1 MQRGDSALTIP
12 RRKIGFVY
20 LAPRRNKTLIIS
32 RQSDGIVD
40 LELQTRQPTVY
51 LDNWAMARALARD
64 DSRRTRFI
72 DAFKAR
78 GTLFFSWANVLELGD
93 SIFNRSVPIRLL
105 FDGIGEH
112 WFPIEWN
119 PFACIRKEIAHVSGA
134 NSPALSESFLR
145 AYYPHIHGG
154 VLTLSA
160 VLDLLRQDNGIK
172 AHSGQDQIKV
182 TVRKFVDEVKLG
194 HSKDPNWLDEECPV
208 LPFDPQRPAVFVF
221 SRLLRALAQES
232 GFTFTPNDGMD
243 LFHATVPAAYSDFVL
258 LDKSWTRRVRT
269 IAMPGRQSYAFSEH
283 ELDQFLDAFEQCAI
297 VTRSGALATNTP
309 KHARREN
316 Q

>member
-1 MQRGDSALTIP
+1 MLKQYVEIGADGSSHSAMRWQNAL
-12 RRKIGFVY
+12 REEQE
-20 LAPRRNKTLIIS
+20 LITS
-32 RQSDGIVD
+32 RQSDGVID

-64 DSRRTRFI
+64 DSRRTRFL
-72 DAFKAR
+72 DAFKTR

-93 SIFNRSVPIRLL
+93 SIFSRSAPIRIL

-145 AYYPHIHGG
+145 AYYPQIHGR

-160 VLDLLRQDNGIK
+160 VLDLLRQDNGAK
-172 AHSGQDQIKV
+172 AHAGQDQIKV
-182 TVRKFVDEVKLG
+182 TVRRFIDEVKQG
-194 HSKDPNWLDEECPV
+194 HSKDPNWLEEKYPA
-208 LPFDPQRPAVFVF
+208 LPFDPQRPAVFV
-221 SRLLRALAQES
+221 LGELVRALASEH

-243 LFHATVPAAYSDFVL
+243 LFHATVPVAYSDLVL
-258 LDKSWTRRVRT
+258 LDKSWTQRVRA
-269 IAMPGRQSYAFSEH
+269 IAMPGRQLYAFSEP
-283 ELDQFLDAFEQCAI
+283 ELDQFLDVFEQCEM
-297 VTRSGALATNTP
+297 VTPTTTLP
-309 KHARREN
+309 
-316 Q
+316 